1 MELFEVIT
9 LKYKRKYL
17 SSIIIR
23 FRTLVISMVRVSKEW
38 IKNNVANI
46 IDSTDGSRLKNHI
59 LGNIRVPSG
68 GFETD
73 LSADQVIVAE
83 GRKTDFKIKIPGQ
96 YGWCSAQTYSA
107 ENRPKTWTPS
117 RGIGYFFG
125 KRRR

>member
-1 MELFEVIT
+1 
-9 LKYKRKYL
+9 
-17 SSIIIR
+17 
-23 FRTLVISMVRVSKEW
+23 MVRVSKEW

-46 IDSTDGSRLKNHI
+46 INSNDGSRLKNHV

-73 LSADQVIVAE
+73 LSEEKKFEAE
-83 GRKTDFKIKIPGQ
+83 GRKTDFKIKIPGA

-117 RGIGYFFG
+117 RGVGYFFG
-125 KRRR
+125 KRRK